1 MTKKRLLM
9 SDKQLMILSTLE
21 ETIDNQIDN
30 RIDSYLK
37 DKSIAADFQSSMR
50 KLKEKLLVSVGNI

>member
-1 MTKKRLLM
+1 M
-9 SDKQLMILSTLE
+9 SDKQLMILSALE

-37 DKSIAADFQSSMR
+37 DKSIAVDFQFSMN
-50 KLKEKLLVSVGNI
+50 KLKEKLLGSMGNI

>member
-1 MTKKRLLM
+1 MF
-9 SDKQLMILSTLE
+9 DKQLMILSTLE

-37 DKSIAADFQSSMR
+37 DKSIAADFQSSMN
-50 KLKEKLLVSVGNI
+50 KLKEKLLASMGNI